1 MTWAIDLDGVVWLGE
16 SPVTGSA
23 AAIARL
29 RSSGTRVVFITN
41 NSAHVVTEVVRKL
54 QTHGIPAT
62 DDDVIT
68 SAQAAATLVK
78 PGETALICAGKGVD
92 EALQRRG
99 VRTVRSGRVDA
110 VVVGW
115 HREFDYDGL
124 TAAVRAVRNGA
135 RLIGTNADA
144 TYPTTTGPLP
154 GGGALL
160 AAVSYASGVEPEV
173 AGKPNRAM
181 VQLVKER
188 FGDIEVVVG
197 DRAETD
203 GTLAHRLGARFAL
216 VLSGVTERAHLPVIP
231 EPAAVAADLATL
243 VPA

>member
-1 MTWAIDLDGVVWLGE
+1 VTWAIDLDGVVWLGD
-16 SPVTGSA
+16 SAIPGSA

-29 RSSGTRVVFITN
+29 RSSGTRCVFITN
-41 NSAHVVTEVVRKL
+41 NSAFVVTEVVRKL
-54 QTHGIPAT
+54 QTMGIPAS

-68 SAQAAATLVK
+68 SAQAAATLLK

-115 HREFDYDGL
+115 HREFDYEGL
-124 TAAVRAVRNGA
+124 TAAVRAVQNGA

-160 AAVSYASGVEPEV
+160 AAVAYASGVEPVV

-181 VQLVKER
+181 VDLVR
-188 FGDIEVVVG
+188 DRVGAVEVMVG

-216 VLSGVTERAHLPVIP
+216 VLSGVTSPTEVPVRP
-231 EPAAVAADLATL
+231 EPAAIAADLASL

>member
-1 MTWAIDLDGVVWLGE
+1 MTWALDLDGVVWLGE
-16 SPVTGSA
+16 SPIRGA
-23 AAIARL
+23 AQAIARL

-41 NSAHVVTEVVRKL
+41 NSATVVTEVVRKL
-54 QTHGIPAT
+54 QLMDIPAS
-62 DDDVIT
+62 DEDVVT

-78 PGETALICAGKGVD
+78 PGETALVCAGKGVD

-99 VRTVRSGRVDA
+99 VKTVRSGRVDA

-144 TYPTTTGPLP
+144 TYPTPTGPIP

-173 AGKPNRAM
+173 AGKPNRPM
-181 VQLVKER
+181 VQLVRER
-188 FGDIEVVVG
+188 FGVIEVMVG

-216 VLSGVTERAHLPVIP
+216 VLSGVTEPGQLPVVP
-231 EPAAVAADLATL
+231 EPAAVAADLAAL